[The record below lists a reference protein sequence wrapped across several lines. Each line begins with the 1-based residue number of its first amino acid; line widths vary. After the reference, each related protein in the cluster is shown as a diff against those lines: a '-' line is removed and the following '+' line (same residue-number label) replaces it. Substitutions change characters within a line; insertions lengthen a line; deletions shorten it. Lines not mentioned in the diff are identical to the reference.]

1 MRNRATGR
9 LGKEFGVEP
18 GEDVGD
24 LLDPSAAVEAVRA
37 GDKEAFAAIV
47 RRYESALVGYLY
59 RLVGDR
65 EQALDLAQE
74 TFLEA
79 YQGIIR
85 TRAEISLPAWLYR
98 IATNNAYDVLR
109 RRRLIAWLRL
119 KPQVAQDAPA
129 EDPADRAT
137 ERVMVERALAQL
149 SQDDVT
155 CLLLSNYV
163 GFKHHEVAQI
173 LGIRPDA
180 ARQRIARAKDRF
192 RKAYRSGAGPS
203 DSYDLR

>member
-1 MRNRATGR
+1 MWDRVKGT
-9 LGKEFGVEP
+9 P
-18 GEDVGD
+18 GEDAGTHLETD
-24 LLDPSAAVEAVRA
+24 LEDLMDPSEAIAQVRA
-37 GDKEAFAAIV
+37 GNKEAFTAIV
-47 RRYESALVGYLY
+47 RRYESPLIGYLY

-65 EQALDLAQE
+65 EQALDLAQD

-79 YQGIIR
+79 YLGILK
-85 TRAEISLPAWLYR
+85 TRAELSLPAWLYR

-119 KPQVAQDAPA
+119 KPQLTNEVPA
-129 EDPADRAT
+129 SDPADVAV
-137 ERVMVERALAQL
+137 ERVMVERAMGAL
-149 SQDDVT
+149 SRDDVS

-163 GFKHHEVAQI
+163 GFRHHEVAQI

-192 RKAYRSGAGPS
+192 RKAYRAVRDKEDDDG
-203 DSYDLR
+203 LH